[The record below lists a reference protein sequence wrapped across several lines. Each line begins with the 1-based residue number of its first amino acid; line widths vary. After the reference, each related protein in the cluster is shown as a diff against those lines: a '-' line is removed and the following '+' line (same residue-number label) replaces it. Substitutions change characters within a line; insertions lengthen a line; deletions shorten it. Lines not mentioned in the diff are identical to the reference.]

1 MWGRPR
7 VWQYVAR
14 GANIRAMLPLIGI
27 LIVIVG
33 FALRL
38 NALLVVVAA
47 GVATGLAAGQ
57 GLVGVVAALGH
68 AFAESR
74 YVAIVWLVL
83 PVIGLLERSGLKE
96 RARELI
102 GRVRA
107 ATTGRVLLA
116 YFMLRQVSSALGL
129 TSLGGHPQMVR
140 PLVAPMAEGAAET
153 RYGELPPAAR
163 ERIRAHS
170 AAADNVAYFFGE
182 DVFIAIGSILLIR
195 GFLDQNGIHVEPFDL
210 AVWAIPTAVAALLI
224 HGTRLLL
231 LDRRLARELAAVPPV
246 GPRPEGAP

>member
-1 MWGRPR
+1 
-7 VWQYVAR
+7 
-14 GANIRAMLPLIGI
+14 MLPLIGI
-27 LIVIVG
+27 LLVIVG

-57 GLVGVVAALGH
+57 DLPRVVASLGH

-74 YVAIVWLVL
+74 YVAVVWLVL

-102 GRVRA
+102 GRVHA

-116 YFMLRQVSSALGL
+116 YFMLRQVSAALGL

-153 RYGELPPAAR
+153 RYGELPSATR

-210 AVWAIPTAVAALLI
+210 AVWAIPTAVCALLI

-231 LDRRLARELAAVPPV
+231 LDRRLRRELAAPADQ
-246 GPRPEGAP
+246 RRDTPEEAA